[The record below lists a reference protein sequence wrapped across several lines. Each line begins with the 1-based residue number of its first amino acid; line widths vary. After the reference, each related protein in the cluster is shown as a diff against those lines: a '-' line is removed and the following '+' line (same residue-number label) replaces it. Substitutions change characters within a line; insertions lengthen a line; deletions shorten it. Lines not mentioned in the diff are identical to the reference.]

1 MPDPGDV
8 PSRIERGVCV
18 HEFCR
23 YVCYRP
29 TLAYPDPVTSLCQN
43 ISLCNRYNVKL
54 QEYGAYHKFN
64 MKDQGV
70 YSRVVC
76 GISPAR
82 ILGFKP
88 NQWIQIQ
95 DLEEGRISSTFKE
108 EQAKQSLAVQ
118 VAKVDEAAN
127 VDQCEAMSR
136 KEAVGFN
143 VVTDGPHGCYQY
155 GDRVY
160 FNHGPEVQTGHNSE
174 CFRWNRL
181 ALARLLSPASPNL
194 KATQR
199 ARAACPLND
208 TELLFRL
215 PGPGDSEY
223 NGSKYAIVT
232 LATEGYIH
240 QAAELLTSIR
250 TIGQFNGHF
259 VLVHRGPKLAAA
271 IKLCAGAL
279 QFVDKRVHL
288 VDVAHLL
295 SRQGR
300 LKQTPPSVCECHMNT
315 CASQVTGA
323 RQPHNVMPTNPRAPA
338 RTRAHPLRVTCS
350 AARRSLP
357 PFSEVLSQMGVAL
370 LALRTKQQTDCLL
383 ISAQIIQRCRTAA
396 WKSTRQR
403 HV

>member
-1 MPDPGDV
+1 MASACRPNQLGSLEPGVPDPGDV

-118 VAKVDEAAN
+118 VAKVDEAGN

-136 KEAVGFN
+136 KEAVEFN

-194 KATQR
+194 KATQ
-199 ARAACPLND
+199 AGDAADWSLGGLQVGTAKSFKSPVKQYGFPAKSWNMRPCKSD
-208 TELLFRL
+208 
-215 PGPGDSEY
+215 
-223 NGSKYAIVT
+223 A
-232 LATEGYIH
+232 
-240 QAAELLTSIR
+240 QAA
-250 TIGQFNGHF
+250 
-259 VLVHRGPKLAAA
+259 K
-271 IKLCAGAL
+271 
-279 QFVDKRVHL
+279 
-288 VDVAHLL
+288 
-295 SRQGR
+295 
-300 LKQTPPSVCECHMNT
+300 
-315 CASQVTGA
+315 
-323 RQPHNVMPTNPRAPA
+323 
-338 RTRAHPLRVTCS
+338 
-350 AARRSLP
+350 
-357 PFSEVLSQMGVAL
+357 
-370 LALRTKQQTDCLL
+370 
-383 ISAQIIQRCRTAA
+383 IQRERLFANSTA
-396 WKSTRQR
+396 KCDDTGNSIVSYPSTRKKL
-403 HV
+403 

>member
-1 MPDPGDV
+1 M
-8 PSRIERGVCV
+8 
-18 HEFCR
+18 
-23 YVCYRP
+23 
-29 TLAYPDPVTSLCQN
+29 LALTWLGLRSL
-43 ISLCNRYNVKL
+43 
-54 QEYGAYHKFN
+54 
-64 MKDQGV
+64 
-70 YSRVVC
+70 
-76 GISPAR
+76 
-82 ILGFKP
+82 LG
-88 NQWIQIQ
+88 
-95 DLEEGRISSTFKE
+95 
-108 EQAKQSLAVQ
+108 QAQAQ
-118 VAKVDEAAN
+118 
-127 VDQCEAMSR
+127 
-136 KEAVGFN
+136 
-143 VVTDGPHGCYQY
+143 PHSQA
-155 GDRVY
+155 
-160 FNHGPEVQTGHNSE
+160 
-174 CFRWNRL
+174 L
-181 ALARLLSPASPNL
+181 ALAQASSDDAWVQARAQFSL
-194 KATQR
+194 IDLQTQAHSQAQAQAR

-323 RQPHNVMPTNPRAPA
+323 RQPHNVLPTNPRAPT
-338 RTRAHPLRVTCS
+338 RTRAHPLRVPCS